1 MQSAREEDL
10 QVPLPP
16 ADIAARASEGSSPQ
30 GLLQGMDSQ
39 VEEGLRT
46 GADVWDNQGPFLFST
61 FKPNG
66 LSKDNNADE
75 LAQLDGTSA
84 GLSRAPAGAQ
94 KEKQPPG
101 SQRDQGTY
109 TRDPL
114 SSWPAASA
122 KLSWSLLRDP
132 VQGAETQ
139 ARLGPRLDPP
149 EAPSALQARTRAW
162 FERTQASR
170 ICQQGQLP
178 PWFHGFISRRDT
190 EQLLQEKPLGSFL
203 IRFSESTMGFVLS
216 YRGRDRCRH
225 FILDQLED
233 ECYVI
238 LGENSAHVELQGL
251 LLHYTTAPVTPYDEF
266 LTAPCPRGDKSQE
279 SGGIP
284 AGAEAGSGAP
294 LEPANV
300 PPAAGGQAY
309 SLVLR
314 QPQAPGQQSHPC
326 PLAAEQRNEG
336 SPSKEAPCA
345 IPLLPAKAGPT
356 PRPSSPVQEAGASV
370 EPYAH
375 VSKAP
380 VPAEQPTP
388 AQPAEAK
395 YQQLMRFHTYAEP
408 CEGFPPP
415 ERRIYCEPDEPI
427 PFYAMGRGSLPSPD
441 PENIYAEVELA
452 CRSRPQAL
460 PRVLQDTASTLPRG
474 SSRPPAE
481 PSPGH
486 RRLLRSTSGQGSRRR
501 RLPAALAIEG
511 AQGRPSGQSSE
522 NPLEFDDPVYGR
534 KAATLTRPT
543 ATRGQE
549 GLENIY
555 ELISGDHP
563 SPHAS
568 GSSNS

>member
-1 MQSAREEDL
+1 MQREREEDL
-10 QVPLPP
+10 SVPLPP
-16 ADIAARASEGSSPQ
+16 ADIAARVSELGPP
-30 GLLQGMDSQ
+30 QGMDSPLK
-39 VEEGLRT
+39 EGPRT
-46 GADVWDNQGPFLFST
+46 GADVWDNQGPLLFST

-66 LSKDNNADE
+66 LSKDDNADE
-75 LAQLDGTSA
+75 LPQLDGASA

-101 SQRDQGTY
+101 SQREQGTY
-109 TRDPL
+109 TTAPL

-122 KLSWSLLRDP
+122 KLSWSLLGDP
-132 VQGAETQ
+132 AQGVETR
-139 ARLGPRLDPP
+139 ARLGPGLDPP

-170 ICQQGQLP
+170 IRQQGKLP

-203 IRFSESTMGFVLS
+203 IRFSESTVGFVLS

-238 LGENSAHVELQGL
+238 LGEDSAHAELQGL
-251 LLHYTTAPVTPYDEF
+251 LQHYTTAPVTPYYEF
-266 LTAPCPRGDKSQE
+266 LTAPCPRSDKSRE

-294 LEPANV
+294 PEPANV

-314 QPQAPGQQSHPC
+314 QPQAPSQQTHPC

-336 SPSKEAPCA
+336 CPSKEAPCSV
-345 IPLLPAKAGPT
+345 PPLPAKAGPAQ
-356 PRPSSPVQEAGASV
+356 RPSSPMQEAGASAD
-370 EPYAH
+370 PYAH
-375 VSKAP
+375 VSKVS

-388 AQPAEAK
+388 AQPTEAK

-408 CEGFPPP
+408 REGFPSP
-415 ERRIYCEPDEPI
+415 ERRIYYEPDEPI

-441 PENIYAEVELA
+441 PENVYAEVELA
-452 CRSRPQAL
+452 GRPRPL

-474 SSRPPAE
+474 SSRPPVE

-486 RRLLRSTSGQGSRRR
+486 RRLLRSMSGQGSRRR
-501 RLPAALAIEG
+501 RLPAALTAEG
-511 AQGRPSGQSSE
+511 DRGRPSGPSSE
-522 NPLEFDDPVYGR
+522 TPLEFDDLVYSR
-534 KAATLTRPT
+534 KPASLTRPA
-543 ATRGQE
+543 ATRGKE
-549 GLENIY
+549 GRENIY

-563 SPHAS
+563 SLHAS

>member
-1 MQSAREEDL
+1 M
-10 QVPLPP
+10 
-16 ADIAARASEGSSPQ
+16 
-30 GLLQGMDSQ
+30 
-39 VEEGLRT
+39 
-46 GADVWDNQGPFLFST
+46 
-61 FKPNG
+61 
-66 LSKDNNADE
+66 
-75 LAQLDGTSA
+75 
-84 GLSRAPAGAQ
+84 
-94 KEKQPPG
+94 
-101 SQRDQGTY
+101 
-109 TRDPL
+109 
-114 SSWPAASA
+114 
-122 KLSWSLLRDP
+122 
-132 VQGAETQ
+132 Q

-162 FERTQASR
+162 FEHTQASR
-170 ICQQGQLP
+170 ICQQGELP

-203 IRFSESTMGFVLS
+203 IRFSESTVGFVLS

-266 LTAPCPRGDKSQE
+266 LTAPCPR
-279 SGGIP
+279 
-284 AGAEAGSGAP
+284 
-294 LEPANV
+294 
-300 PPAAGGQAY
+300 
-309 SLVLR
+309 
-314 QPQAPGQQSHPC
+314 
-326 PLAAEQRNEG
+326 
-336 SPSKEAPCA
+336 APCA
-345 IPLLPAKAGPT
+345 IPPLPAKAGPT
-356 PRPSSPVQEAGASV
+356 PRPSSPMQEAGGSV

-415 ERRIYCEPDEPI
+415 ERRIYYEPDEPI
-427 PFYAMGRGSLPSPD
+427 PFYAMGRGSLPSPN

-460 PRVLQDTASTLPRG
+460 PRVLQNTASTLPRG

-501 RLPAALAIEG
+501 RLPAALAVEG
-511 AQGRPSGQSSE
+511 AQGRPSGPSSE
-522 NPLEFDDPVYGR
+522 VGATWNDKWG
-534 KAATLTRPT
+534 AAL
-543 ATRGQE
+543 
-549 GLENIY
+549 
-555 ELISGDHP
+555 
-563 SPHAS
+563 
-568 GSSNS
+568 

>member
-1 MQSAREEDL
+1 MQRAHEEDL

-16 ADIAARASEGSSPQ
+16 ADIAARASECSSPQ

-39 VEEGLRT
+39 VKEGLRT
-46 GADVWDNQGPFLFST
+46 GADVWDNQGPLLFST

-203 IRFSESTMGFVLS
+203 IRFSESTVGFVLS

-238 LGENSAHVELQGL
+238 LGENSAHIELQGL

-266 LTAPCPRGDKSQE
+266 LTAPCPRGDKSRE

-375 VSKAP
+375 ISKAP

-501 RLPAALAIEG
+501 RLPAALAIKG

-522 NPLEFDDPVYGR
+522 
-534 KAATLTRPT
+534 
-543 ATRGQE
+543 
-549 GLENIY
+549 
-555 ELISGDHP
+555 
-563 SPHAS
+563 
-568 GSSNS
+568 